1 MSCAAIPGSF
11 DDVRSHYTE
20 PHDATDERAT
30 DERATCTHVDL
41 RAIAS

>member
-1 MSCAAIPGSF
+1 MSCAATPGSF
-11 DDVRSHYTE
+11 DHARSHYTE
-20 PHDATDERAT
+20 PHDAAT